1 MTDNGM
7 KNNIRIRLRS
17 QIYDLCTPELN
28 EPEQALNGD
37 TLHFSKDSIRQPA
50 MDDIIELT
58 TEGSFIESDGQ
69 IEISYEE
76 NEEMG
81 MEDSRTALL
90 LQKNNPYLVSMVRS
104 GKNSASFIFDAKN
117 RRQQCMYNTE
127 FFPIE
132 LCVCTN
138 SVYVYT
144 DGMSGKISLDYT
156 IEVRG
161 VKTERNIMIVEF
173 APLPEDF

>member
-1 MTDNGM
+1 MTDNDM
-7 KNNIRIRLRS
+7 KNNIRIKLRS

-28 EPEQALNGD
+28 EPEQAFTGD
-37 TLHFSKDSIRQPA
+37 TLHFNEDSLHRPS

-58 TEGSFIESDGQ
+58 TEGILIETDDQ
-69 IEISYEE
+69 VEIAYEE
-76 NEEMG
+76 NEDMG

-90 LQKNNPYLVSMVRS
+90 LDKSNLRFVSMVRS
-104 GKNSASFIFDAKN
+104 GKNSASFIFDAEN

-132 LCVCTN
+132 LCIVTN
-138 SVYVYT
+138 SVYAYT
-144 DGMSGKISLDYT
+144 EGMSGKISLDYT

>member
-1 MTDNGM
+1 MTENGM
-7 KNNIRIRLRS
+7 KHNIRIKLRS

-28 EPEQALNGD
+28 EPEQAITGD
-37 TLHFSKDSIRQPA
+37 TLHFNEDSLHRPS
-50 MDDIIELT
+50 MDDIIEMT
-58 TEGSFIESDGQ
+58 TEGFFDETDTQ
-69 IEISYEE
+69 IEIAYDET
-76 NEEMG
+76 EEMG

-90 LQKNNPYLVSMVRS
+90 LDKANPGFVSMVRT
-104 GKNSASFIFDAKN
+104 GKNAASFIFDAKN
-117 RRQQCMYNTE
+117 RRQQCMYQTE

-132 LCVCTN
+132 LCICTN
-138 SVYVYT
+138 SVYAYA

-161 VKTERNIMIVEF
+161 VKTERNIMIIEF